1 MVELS
6 SSEYMTDTKL
16 SRFTWIPFQSDEGLS
31 YLNTTTGKVVYCTD
45 EELRA
50 AEEG

>member
-16 SRFTWIPFQSDEGLS
+16 SRFTWIPFQSNRINMLGVFE
-31 YLNTTTGKVVYCTD
+31 Y
-45 EELRA
+45 
-50 AEEG
+50 